1 MAAVRGGGRPA
12 VTDAEREGEAL
23 EIAFEAF
30 AASLAHPPAAE
41 DMWRLLSER
50 ERGALLDV
58 ARVAR
63 RVVEARVEVRVA
75 DLEGRIAALLTPA
88 NENAVGLPAFL
99 LPGPDGRTR
108 RRPLR
113 PGCVGRLDRGM
124 TDPEQLDRIE
134 HKLDVLLA
142 HLGIGPGG
150 RRAPAGGG
158 GGGQQGPEPP
168 ASDAD
173 LNGPNGNPE
182 VRFDPKRWEG
192 PSYKGR
198 TFSECDPDFLDMLA
212 ETLDYF
218 ARKNDETGAV
228 DNKGG
233 PKSRWDRLAAARA
246 RGWAQRL
253 RGGAGGRGNG
263 GLGQTA
269 GGARRS
275 RPAADDRG
283 APRRQ
288 AAPPP
293 IDDFSA
299 GPVDYND
306 GQDDDSIP
314 F

>member
-1 MAAVRGGGRPA
+1 

-50 ERGALLDV
+50 ERGALIDV
-58 ARVAR
+58 ARAAR
-63 RVVEARVEVRVA
+63 RVVEAR
-75 DLEGRIAALLTPA
+75 LENQIAALEEHLSALLTPA
-88 NENAVGLPAFL
+88 NENAVGLPTFL

-173 LNGPNGNPE
+173 LNGPRGNPE

-192 PSYKGR
+192 QSYKGR
-198 TFSECDPDFLDMLA
+198 TFSECDPDYLDMLA
-212 ETLDYF
+212 ETFEYF
-218 ARKNDETGAV
+218 ARKEDGEGAV
-228 DNKGG
+228 DKNGG
-233 PKSRWDRLAAARA
+233 PKSRWTRLDAARA

-253 RGGAGGRGNG
+253 RGGSAARQAGPRGG
-263 GLGQTA
+263 
-269 GGARRS
+269 
-275 RPAADDRG
+275 DR
-283 APRRQ
+283 APRPQ
-288 AAPPP
+288 AAQRRPAPPP
-293 IDDFSA
+293 PADFEPPQGDPFGGGGA
-299 GPVDYND
+299 FGE
-306 GQDDDSIP
+306 DDDIP